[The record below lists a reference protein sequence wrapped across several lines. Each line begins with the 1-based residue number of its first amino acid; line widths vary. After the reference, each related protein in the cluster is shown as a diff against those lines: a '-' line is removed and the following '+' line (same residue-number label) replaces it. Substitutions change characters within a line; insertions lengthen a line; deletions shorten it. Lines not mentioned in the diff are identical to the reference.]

1 MARGRR
7 QIAFNSLA
15 VEDLANAFLSGKSA
29 AELAGSGT
37 WAVAMQETVVD
48 PARLSHSSDSSGMP
62 ASGAHDLKAPDAE
75 GSVSFVEAAPDSEAH
90 DCRPGAKPKT
100 DRLRDLPSDENR
112 QRWLIIRMWP
122 TLIKSQKAALQA
134 LWSNSA
140 GPEPAIR
147 AFAARDEDSHTKVIS
162 TAAELLK
169 AGILAE
175 APPMPWDVVPSARAM
190 KPNVRDVPKQNTG
203 APVPGP
209 VGANPPASKLEPP
222 RTRLE
227 LAIPTLIR
235 EYKPATRLSMEKGF
249 SRLGDGDLWRALC
262 GAFTEERVREVLDAI
277 P

>member
-1 MARGRR
+1 
-7 QIAFNSLA
+7 
-15 VEDLANAFLSGKSA
+15 
-29 AELAGSGT
+29 
-37 WAVAMQETVVD
+37 
-48 PARLSHSSDSSGMP
+48 
-62 ASGAHDLKAPDAE
+62 
-75 GSVSFVEAAPDSEAH
+75 
-90 DCRPGAKPKT
+90 
-100 DRLRDLPSDENR
+100 
-112 QRWLIIRMWP
+112 
-122 TLIKSQKAALQA
+122 
-134 LWSNSA
+134 
-140 GPEPAIR
+140 
-147 AFAARDEDSHTKVIS
+147 
-162 TAAELLK
+162 
-169 AGILAE
+169 
-175 APPMPWDVVPSARAM
+175 M